1 MDLNILIMLVAALVT
16 LSMTLVLYVALAPRM
31 QERAR
36 VKRRVAQVTGNVAA
50 AAGGGL
56 FRDRATAQDK
66 KATAEQGRRRNIQT
80 RLKEAEQERAR
91 KQSLVNRYRRDLRQA
106 GFTFTLQQFLIGC
119 AVITVAVGI
128 VYLMMGYAPLGALPV
143 AFVAGF
149 GIPRFIVRYR
159 GKRRVNQFNLRF
171 ADAVDII
178 VRGIRSGLPIGECL
192 NIIAR
197 ESPEPVNL
205 VFREITESQR
215 LGMTLNEGMERA
227 LEMMPTAELKF
238 FGIVLAIQQQTG
250 GNLAETLA
258 NLSNI
263 LRNRKRMQDKVKA
276 LSSEARAS
284 AMIIGSLPF
293 LITGV
298 LWLVS
303 PEYIELLFTD
313 RLGQYMIMGG
323 LCWMSIGIVI
333 MKQMVNFEI

>member
-1 MDLNILIMLVAALVT
+1 MDLNLLIMLVAVLVM

-36 VKRRVAQVTGNVAA
+36 VRRRVAQVTGGAVGG
-50 AAGGGL
+50 GGGL
-56 FRDRATAQDK
+56 FRERGSPQDRKSAAD
-66 KATAEQGRRRNIQT
+66 QGRRRNIQT
-80 RLKEAEQERAR
+80 RLKDAEQDRAE
-91 KQSLVNRYRRDLRQA
+91 KQSLANRYRRDLRQA
-106 GFTFTLQQFLIGC
+106 GLSITLQQFFLGC
-119 AVITVAVGI
+119 GGI
-128 VYLMMGYAPLGALPV
+128 AIATGVLYLMMGYTPLGVVPIAI
-143 AFVAGF
+143 VAGF
-149 GIPRFIVRYR
+149 GIPRFIVRFL

-171 ADAVDII
+171 ADAVDVI

-192 NIIAR
+192 NVIAR

-205 VFREITESQR
+205 VFRELTEAQR
-215 LGMTLNEGMERA
+215 LGLTMDEAMERA

-238 FGIVLAIQQQTG
+238 FGIVLAIQSQTG
-250 GNLAETLA
+250 GNLAETLS

-263 LRNRKRMQDKVKA
+263 LRSRKRMQDKVKA

-303 PEYIELLFTD
+303 PEYIELLFTE
-313 RLGQYMIMGG
+313 RLGQYMILGG
-323 LCWMSIGIVI
+323 LCWMSIGVFI